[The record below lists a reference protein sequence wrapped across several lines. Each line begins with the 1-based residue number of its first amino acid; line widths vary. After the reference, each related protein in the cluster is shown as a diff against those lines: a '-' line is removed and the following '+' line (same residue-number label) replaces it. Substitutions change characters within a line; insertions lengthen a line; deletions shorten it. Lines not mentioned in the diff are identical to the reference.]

1 MDGIGRTWWPQM
13 LEAFLR
19 ACQEIFSPAQPIAS
33 PRWLLPHSLHVLV
46 PLTPLPL
53 SFQLVPFELM
63 NVDYVIF
70 NFCVGGMFADGG
82 ASFLKKL

>member
-1 MDGIGRTWWPQM
+1 M
-13 LEAFLR
+13 LESFLR
-19 ACQEIFSPAQPIAS
+19 ACQENLSQHWPIVSPQ
-33 PRWLLPHSLHVLV
+33 RLLSHSFLVLV
-46 PLTPLPL
+46 PLIPLPL

-70 NFCVGGMFADGG
+70 NFCVRGMFADGG